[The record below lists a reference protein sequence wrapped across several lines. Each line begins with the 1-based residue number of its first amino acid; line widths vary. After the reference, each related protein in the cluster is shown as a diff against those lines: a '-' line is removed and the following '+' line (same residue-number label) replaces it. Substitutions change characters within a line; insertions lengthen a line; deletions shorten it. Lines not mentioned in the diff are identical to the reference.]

1 MAQFALIL
9 FCLLAGH
16 LLRRFEVLHKGAP
29 QTLNTFIIY
38 LSLPALVL
46 LQIPAFFAREALSGA
61 MLIPVSMAWL
71 QFAFAFAVVYPLAG
85 RLGFSRATTGALIL
99 TAGLGNTSFVGFPL
113 LEALLG
119 PEALRIGIIVD
130 QAGSFLVVSTLG
142 VLTASLFSEKKA
154 RLRHIVVRILR
165 FPPFLALLL
174 ALASSFAAIDFLSP
188 WTPALEVLSST
199 LVPLALVSVGYQ
211 IHVSGHVLRRRALPL
226 GLGLGLKLLAV
237 PAVLAILYMG
247 FLEQRGEMVQ
257 VTVLEAAMAPMITAA
272 IVAADFHL
280 DTEIANLM
288 VGVGIPLSL
297 LTVAAWNWFLF

>member
-16 LLRRFEVLHKGAP
+16 LMRRFEILHKGAP

-46 LQIPAFFAREALSGA
+46 LQIPEFLAREALSGA

-71 QFAFAFAVVYPLAG
+71 QFALAFAVVYSLAG
-85 RLGFSRATTGALIL
+85 RMGFSRATTGALIL

-119 PEALRIGIIVD
+119 SEALRIGIIVD

-154 RLRHIVVRILR
+154 RLRDIALKILR
-165 FPPFLALLL
+165 FPPFLALVL
-174 ALASSFAAIDFLSP
+174 ALVSSFVLPGLLSP
-188 WTPALEVLSST
+188 WRPALGALSST

-211 IHVSGHVLRRRALPL
+211 IHVSGHVLSRRALPL
-226 GLGLGLKLLAV
+226 GLGLGLKLFVV
-237 PAVLAILYMG
+237 PAVLALLYMG
-247 FLEQRGEMVQ
+247 VIGQRGEVVQ

-288 VGVGIPLSL
+288 VGVGIPVSL
-297 LTVAAWNWFLF
+297 LTVTIWNWILF